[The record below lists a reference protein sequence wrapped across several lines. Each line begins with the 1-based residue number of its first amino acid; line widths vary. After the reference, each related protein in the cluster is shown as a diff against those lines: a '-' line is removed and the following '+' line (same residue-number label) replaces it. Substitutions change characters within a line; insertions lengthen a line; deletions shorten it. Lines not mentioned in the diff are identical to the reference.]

1 MQPIIVKQFD
11 IFACPVC
18 RGPLN
23 GDDRALNCNQ
33 CGANYPSDN
42 EIPLLFAPNEGQAHD
57 VTGVV
62 KNFYEENPFPNY
74 DDLDTSESLMQK
86 ARRGVF
92 GKLLDEQIPQ
102 GALVLE
108 AGCGTGQ
115 LTNFLGLHW
124 NRSVFGSD
132 MCLNS
137 LRLAKG
143 FRDGCHIKNAGFLQM
158 NLFRPAF
165 RERVFDVVV
174 SNGVL
179 HHTGDPLGGFR
190 SISRLVK
197 PGGYV
202 IIGLYNK
209 IGRLTTDLRRKLFQ
223 MSGDRLKFLD
233 AHVRNKKYNEAR
245 KRAWFMD
252 QYKNPHESKHS
263 YDEVLQ
269 WFESNGFEFLMAIPK
284 IDATAF
290 ATDEQLFVAHDKGT
304 KSTRILTQ
312 LEMLLQGGV
321 DGALFIMIGRKRMT
335 HTTGCEVQVQEASG
349 VR

>member
-1 MQPIIVKQFD
+1 MQPIIRKHFD
-11 IFACPVC
+11 ILACPVC
-18 RGPLN
+18 RGRLT
-23 GDDRALNCNQ
+23 GDDQALNCNQ
-33 CGANYPSDN
+33 CGASYGFDN
-42 EIPLLFAPNEGQAHD
+42 EIPLLFAPNEGQPHD

-74 DDLDTSESLMQK
+74 DDLDTAESLKEK
-86 ARRGVF
+86 ARRGIF
-92 GKLLDEQIPQ
+92 AKLLDEQIPQ
-102 GALVLE
+102 GGLVLE

-143 FRDGCHIKNAGFLQM
+143 FRDRCQVKSAGFVQM

-165 RERVFDVVV
+165 RENVFDVVV

-209 IGRLTTDLRRKLFQ
+209 IGRITTDLRRSLFR

-269 WFESNGFEFLMAIPK
+269 WFESSGFEYLMSVPK
-284 IDATAF
+284 IEAGTF
-290 ATDEQLFVAHDKGT
+290 AEDERLFTPHDKGT
-304 KSTRILTQ
+304 KSLRFLTQ
-312 LEMLLQGGV
+312 FKMLLQGGV
-321 DGALFIMIGRKRMT
+321 DGALFIMIGRKVP
-335 HTTGCEVQVQEASG
+335 GQGAVQESRAREESS
-349 VR
+349 VA